1 MHLYSKFLFI
11 IGVVTVKL
19 ITTPRLFLFTEL
31 SFSGGVFFRLGFLPG
46 SGDDHGLQNRWISG
60 QGAKRVTGARTANL
74 SAKLESKT
82 LLMLFQPFSC

>member
-1 MHLYSKFLFI
+1 MGI
-11 IGVVTVKL
+11 VTAKL
-19 ITTPRLFLFTEL
+19 ITHKLYLFTEL
-31 SFSGGVFFRLGFLPG
+31 PFSGGGFFFRLRFLPG

-60 QGAKRVTGARTANL
+60 QGAKRVTGARATNL